1 LVVRERHANV
11 LEQLLDA
18 WVSHLVILSRDK
30 DARRCNKGH
39 HLLVA
44 LAAEVADAEDV
55 LADVRLLQVCVKH
68 RHTVVE
74 RFRMV
79 LELSAQVAHPLDV
92 ELTRSHIKG
101 SRVEA
106 FAEALALDEAVEDLI
121 HWDFCL
127 KLLIARTDA
136 ANHVC
141 SGYLIVT
148 ISVCLLNGS
157 EVLESAASRAIP
169 VVTHLLVAI
178 SQETRLSALAPVAP

>member
-1 LVVRERHANV
+1 M
-11 LEQLLDA
+11 
-18 WVSHLVILSRDK
+18 LS
-30 DARRCNKGH
+30 
-39 HLLVA
+39 
-44 LAAEVADAEDV
+44 
-55 LADVRLLQVCVKH
+55 DVRLLQVCVKN

-92 ELTRSHIKG
+92 ELTRPHVEG

-106 FAEALALDEAVEDLI
+106 FAEALALNEAVEDLI

-127 KLLIARTDA
+127 KLLIACADA

-148 ISVCLLNGS
+148 ISECLLNGS
-157 EVLESAASRAIP
+157 EVLEGATSGAIS
-169 VVTHLLVAI
+169 VVTHLLLAI
-178 SQETRLSALAPVAP
+178 SQEARLPALASVAP